1 VPMQIVRSHFKR
13 YLLAGL
19 LLWTPIA
26 ITIWVI
32 TWVFDALDNVLPVA
46 LRSEVLF
53 GVHVPGFGVLVVVL
67 FILVTGFLAANLIG
81 QKLVEVW
88 EGVMRRIPLVRSIY
102 SSVKQVSDTILSPNG
117 QAFRQAVLVQYPRH
131 GSWTIGFLTGTPSA
145 EVASH
150 LPADCVSIYVPTTP
164 NPTSGFFLMMPRT
177 EVVELS
183 IGVDAALKY
192 VVSMGTVPPL
202 PTVRPK
208 P

>member
-1 VPMQIVRSHFKR
+1 MPMQIVRSHFKR

-202 PTVRPK
+202 PAARPK

>member
-1 VPMQIVRSHFKR
+1 MPMQIVRSHFKR

-67 FILVTGFLAANLIG
+67 FILITGFLAANLIG

-117 QAFRQAVLVQYPRH
+117 QAFRQAVLVQYPRQ

-145 EVASH
+145 EVAAH

-164 NPTSGFFLMMPRT
+164 NPTSGFFLMMPRA

-202 PTVRPK
+202 PAARPK
-208 P
+208 V

>member
-1 VPMQIVRSHFKR
+1 MPMQIVRSHFKR

-53 GVHVPGFGVLVVVL
+53 GVHVPGFGVLVVLL
-67 FILVTGFLAANLIG
+67 FILITGFLAANLIG
-81 QKLVEVW
+81 QKLVQVW

-145 EVASH
+145 EVATH

-164 NPTSGFFLMMPRT
+164 NPTSGFFLMVPRT

-202 PTVRPK
+202 PTARPK

>member
-202 PTVRPK
+202 PAARPK